1 MPLFFSPR
9 RERTLT
15 ELDHARLS
23 HLIDVHRVSH
33 WQQADVVPS
42 RQVAPDV
49 VTLYS
54 LIEVQR
60 PGQAARE
67 KLALCYPADAEPDQ
81 GFISVL
87 SPMGMA
93 LLGLRLG
100 DTARWHEPTGE
111 PAQAT
116 IVAMLFQPESSGDY
130 TT

>member
-1 MPLFFSPR
+1 MPFFFPLPSG
-9 RERTLT
+9 RTLT
-15 ELDHARLS
+15 ELDHTRLS
-23 HLIDVHRVSH
+23 HLIDVQRVSH

-42 RQVAPDV
+42 REVAPDV

-60 PGQAARE
+60 PGQPTRQ
-67 KLALCYPADAEPDQ
+67 KIALCYPDDAEPAQ
-81 GFISVL
+81 GFLSVL

-100 DTARWHEPTGE
+100 DTARWQEPSGKA
-111 PAQAT
+111 AQAT

-130 TT
+130 ST

>member
-1 MPLFFSPR
+1 MPFFFATPSG
-9 RERTLT
+9 RTLT

-33 WQQADVVPS
+33 WQRADVVPS

-60 PGQAARE
+60 PGQPGPH
-67 KLALCYPADAEPDQ
+67 KLALCYPEDAEPEQ
-81 GFISVL
+81 GFLSVL

-100 DTARWHEPTGE
+100 DTARWQEPSGQA
-111 PAQAT
+111 AQAT
-116 IVAMLFQPESSGDY
+116 IMAMLFQPESSGDY
-130 TT
+130 ST

>member
-1 MPLFFSPR
+1 MPFFLSPPCV
-9 RERTLT
+9 RTLT
-15 ELDHARLS
+15 ELDHTRLS
-23 HLIDVHRVSH
+23 HLIDMHRVSH

-60 PGQAARE
+60 PGQPTRQ
-67 KLALCYPADAEPDQ
+67 KLALCYPDDAEPEQ
-81 GFISVL
+81 GFLSVL
-87 SPMGMA
+87 SPMGME

-100 DTARWHEPTGE
+100 DTARWQEPSGQA
-111 PAQAT
+111 AQAT

-130 TT
+130 ST

>member
-1 MPLFFSPR
+1 MPFFLSPYR
-9 RERTLT
+9 GRTLT

-23 HLIDVHRVSH
+23 HLIDMHRVSH
-33 WQQADVVPS
+33 WQQANVVPS
-42 RQVAPDV
+42 RKVAPDV

-60 PGQAARE
+60 PGQPTRQ
-67 KLALCYPADAEPDQ
+67 KLALCYPDDAEPEQ
-81 GFISVL
+81 GFLSVL

-100 DTARWHEPTGE
+100 DTARWQEPSGE
-111 PAQAT
+111 AAQAT

-130 TT
+130 ST